1 MTTTSPEGDDL
12 DTGFP
17 DTVDDAYPERER
29 VPEPQVAALPGDDY
43 LAVDEFGTTVQEQLD
58 GESLDTR
65 LAREEPEPYVDPL
78 APAGPGESDE
88 ALDRENRLLSDP
100 EGASVG
106 RLGEPDEGAHTD
118 LEKDV
123 VAFDARGD
131 DYDLSAE
138 EAALHVEPEV

>member
-1 MTTTSPEGDDL
+1 MTTAYPEGDGL

-29 VPEPQVAALPGDDY
+29 VPDPQEAALPGDDY
-43 LAVDEFGTTVQEQLD
+43 LAVDNFGTTVQEQIE

-65 LAREEPEPYVDPL
+65 LAQEEPEPYVDPL
-78 APAGPGESDE
+78 APTGAGDSD
-88 ALDRENRLLSDP
+88 ASLDRENRLLSDP

-106 RLGEPDEGAHTD
+106 RLVEPDQGAGTD

-123 VAFDARGD
+123 IAAEARGSE
-131 DYDLSAE
+131 YDLSAE
-138 EAALHVEPEV
+138 EAAMHVESET